1 MFAATEYAAFRS
13 WEPSSSR
20 SKRGKP
26 LDRHDVE
33 LDEKIVRA
41 LPGNQ
46 RFVPFPPFPPMI
58 RLLAIDIDGTLLDS
72 RGRIP
77 DAHRDAVVEAAAR
90 GIEIALVTG
99 RSFHFA
105 RPVADLL
112 PIPLTMIV
120 NNGAVVKNKA
130 GRTAMRRTLGRDTA
144 RLILAG
150 TRAYEEHVALV
161 FDHDSPDH
169 ERQVVF
175 ERMDWTLPNRRG
187 YYEKNKSFIASSN
200 GPLVEALR
208 DEDPIQVMFNGGVV
222 PMRALVA
229 ELRAMAIAPNFSVA
243 LTEYEARD
251 FALVDVNGAGCSK
264 GTTLAAWTAT
274 RGWTAANVMAVGDN
288 FNDIDMLDFA
298 GTAVVMGNAS
308 DAMKARGYRLTRSN
322 DEGGLA
328 AAIESLLRS
337 LPATG

>member
-1 MFAATEYAAFRS
+1 
-13 WEPSSSR
+13 
-20 SKRGKP
+20 
-26 LDRHDVE
+26 
-33 LDEKIVRA
+33 
-41 LPGNQ
+41 
-46 RFVPFPPFPPMI
+46 MI

-72 RGRIP
+72 RGRVP

-90 GIEIALVTG
+90 GVEIALVTG

-105 RPVADLL
+105 RPVAELL

-120 NNGAVVKNKA
+120 NNGAVVKDKA
-130 GRTAMRRTLGRDTA
+130 GRTAMRRTLARETA
-144 RLILAG
+144 RRILAE

-161 FDHDSPDH
+161 FDRDSPDH

-187 YYEKNKSFIASSN
+187 YYEKNKAFIATSN
-200 GPLVEALR
+200 GPLAAALR
-208 DEDPIQVMFNGGVV
+208 DEDPIQVMFNGGVQ
-222 PMRALVA
+222 PMRSLVT
-229 ELRAMAIAPNFSVA
+229 ELRAMPIARDFAVA

-251 FALVDVNGAGCSK
+251 FALVDVNGTGCSK
-264 GTTLAAWTAT
+264 GTTLAQWTAA

-288 FNDIDMLDFA
+288 LNDLEMLDFA
-298 GTAVVMGNAS
+298 GVAVVMGNAS
-308 DAMKARGYRLTRSN
+308 DVMKARGYRITRSN

-328 AAIESLLRS
+328 EAIESLLRS